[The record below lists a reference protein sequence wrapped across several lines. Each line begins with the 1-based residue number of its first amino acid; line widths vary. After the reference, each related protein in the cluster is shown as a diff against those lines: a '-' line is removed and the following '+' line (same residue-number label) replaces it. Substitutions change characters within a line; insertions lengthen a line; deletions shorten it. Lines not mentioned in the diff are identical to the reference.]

1 MPNAYIVDCVRTA
14 GAKKNGRLREWH
26 PISLGAS
33 VIDGLLDRTG
43 IDGAL
48 VDDVIMGCV
57 MQVGAQAGNIGR
69 NVVLASK
76 LPESVPGTA
85 VDRQC
90 GSSQQ
95 AIHFAAQA
103 VMSGVQDVV
112 IAAGVEHMTA
122 VPIGAN
128 VADGYKAGHG
138 LPINDTIKGK
148 YGKRLAER
156 GQVMF
161 SQFEGAELVCE
172 QYDISRADMEDF
184 ALLSHQRAAAATKAG
199 IFKKEIVVIQGK
211 DKEGNVV
218 EHAVDEGIRSNISL
232 AAMQKMKPLK
242 ELQSK
247 GKMTG
252 RVTAALASQICD
264 GAAAI
269 LICNEEGL
277 KKLGLSPKAKIVSLA
292 LAAACPV
299 VMLSGPIPATEK
311 AFKQSG
317 LTMDQMDLY
326 EVNEAF
332 APVPLAWAKA
342 LGGKIEKLNV
352 CGGAMALGH
361 PLGGTGCKIMT
372 TLVHSLERTGGR
384 YGVQAI
390 CEGGGTANATIIEM
404 CNPTKSKL

>member
-1 MPNAYIVDCVRTA
+1 MPNAYIVECVRTA
-14 GAKKNGRLREWH
+14 GGKARGRLRDWH

-33 VIDGLLDRTG
+33 VVDALVDRTG
-43 IDGAL
+43 IDGNL
-48 VDDVIMGCV
+48 VDDLIVGCV

-69 NVVLASK
+69 NIVLASK
-76 LPESVPGTA
+76 LPEGVPGTA

-112 IAAGVEHMTA
+112 IAAGVEHMTS

-128 VADGYKAGHG
+128 VADGFKAGHG
-138 LPINDTIKGK
+138 LPMSQEIKDK

-156 GQVMF
+156 GQKSF
-161 SQFEGAELVCE
+161 SQFEGAELLSE
-172 QYDISRADMEDF
+172 MYDISRAEMEDF
-184 ALLSHQRAAAATKAG
+184 AFLSHQRAAAATKAG
-199 IFKKEIVVIQGK
+199 HFKNEIVPLKGL
-211 DKEGNVV
+211 DKEGNEVI
-218 EHAVDEGIRSNISL
+218 HDTDEGFRANITMAS
-232 AAMQKMKPLK
+232 MQKLKALK

-247 GKMTG
+247 GKVTG
-252 RVTAALASQICD
+252 RVTAALSSQICD
-264 GAAAI
+264 GAAAV
-269 LICNEEGL
+269 LICNEAGL
-277 KKLGLSPKAKIVSLA
+277 AKLGVKPKAKIVTLA
-292 LAAACPV
+292 LAAADPV

-332 APVPLAWAKA
+332 APVPMAWLKA
-342 LGGKIEKLNV
+342 LGGKMEKLNV
-352 CGGAMALGH
+352 SGGAMAIGH

-372 TLVHSLERTGGR
+372 TLVHGLERTGGK

-404 CNPTKSKL
+404 CGPSSKL